1 LIKAKINEVSIDSPF
16 SVQIFNLLKLFEF
29 HSDFSVDNNHQRVTS
44 RVMSQDHESLEN
56 LLTEDR
62 QFPPSA
68 EFAAQA
74 NAHQDLYDAAEKD
87 RLAFWDQQAKEL
99 SWDAPWTQ
107 TLQWDAP
114 YAQWFVGGKINA
126 SFNALDR
133 HVIEGRGERVA
144 FHFEG
149 EPGDTRTITYAQ
161 LLTEVKKTANALLEL
176 GVQAKDR
183 VAIYMPMIPEAAI
196 AMLACARIGAAHS
209 VVFGG
214 FSADALLSRIQD
226 ADAKLV
232 ITADGGFRKGGA
244 FALKPAVDEAL
255 KGQHNVQKVVVVQ
268 RTKQETAWNDATDIW
283 WHDIVDRQSAE
294 HTAQGFDSEHPL
306 FILYTSGT
314 TAKPKGIFH
323 TTGGYL
329 TQAAYTHRVV
339 FDIKPET
346 DVYWCTADVGWIT
359 GHSYIVYGPLIN
371 GATQVMY
378 EGTPDTPHRGRIFEL
393 IEKYGVT
400 ILYTAPTLIRTWMK
414 WGDEHPKKFNLSSLR
429 LLGSVGEPINPE
441 AWMWY
446 REVIGGNRC
455 PIVDTWWQ
463 TETGGIMISPLPG
476 VTSTKPGSAMI
487 PIPGISAKVVDDSA
501 NPVANGH
508 GGFLILDKPWPG
520 MLRGV
525 WGEDERYKE
534 TYWSRFKGI
543 YFAGDGAKLDKDGA
557 IWLLGRVDDV
567 MNVSGHR
574 ISTTEVESALVS
586 HESVAEA
593 AVVGAQD
600 AMTGQ
605 GIVAFVILRGGIE
618 HASGETLVTELR
630 NHVAKEIGAI
640 AKPRQILVVA
650 ELPKTRSGK
659 IMRRLLKDV
668 AENRQVGDATTLADP
683 NVMKLI
689 SEGLNTS
696 KDED

>member
-1 LIKAKINEVSIDSPF
+1 
-16 SVQIFNLLKLFEF
+16 
-29 HSDFSVDNNHQRVTS
+29 
-44 RVMSQDHESLEN
+44 MSENQESLANLGHEN
-56 LLTEDR
+56 RL
-62 QFPPSA
+62 FPPSA
-68 EFAAQA
+68 EFIAQA
-74 NAHQDLYDAAEKD
+74 NAQASMYDEAEKD
-87 RLAFWDQQAKEL
+87 RLAFWEKQAHEL
-99 SWDAPWTQ
+99 QWDAPWT
-107 TLQWDAP
+107 TVLDWKVPFAK
-114 YAQWFVGGKINA
+114 WFVGGKINA
-126 SFNALDR
+126 SVNALDR
-133 HVIEGRGERVA
+133 HVAQGRGDRVA
-144 FHFEG
+144 FFFEG

-161 LLTEVKKTANALLEL
+161 LLTEVKKTANALTEL
-176 GVQAKDR
+176 GIKDGDR

-196 AMLACARIGAAHS
+196 AMLACARIGAPHS

-232 ITADGGFRKGGA
+232 ITADGGYRKGA
-244 FALKPAVDEAL
+244 PFALKPAVDDAL
-255 KGQHNVQKVVVVQ
+255 KGKTNVKNVLVVK
-268 RTKQETAWNDATDIW
+268 RTGQETNWDSNKDVW

-294 HTAQGFDSEHPL
+294 HVAQSFDSEHPL

-314 TAKPKGIFH
+314 TAKPKGISH

-329 TQAAYTHRVV
+329 TQVAYTHKMV

-346 DVYWCTADVGWIT
+346 DVYWCTADVGWVT
-359 GHSYIVYGPLIN
+359 GHSYVVYGPLIN

-378 EGTPDTPHRGRIFEL
+378 EGTPDTPHKGRIFEL
-393 IEKYGVT
+393 IAKYKVS

-414 WGDEHPKKFNLSSLR
+414 WGDEFPNAHNLKSLR

-463 TETGGIMISPLPG
+463 TETGAIMISPLPG
-476 VTSTKPGSAMI
+476 VTHTKPGSAMR
-487 PIPGISAKVVDDSA
+487 PLPGISGKVVDD
-501 NPVANGH
+501 NGKEVGLGH
-508 GGFLILDKPWPG
+508 GGYLILDKPWPS
-520 MLRGV
+520 MLRGI
-525 WGEDERYKE
+525 WGEEERYKE
-534 TYWSRFKGI
+534 TYWSRFDGV
-543 YFAGDGAKLDKDGA
+543 YFAGDGAKIDTDAA

-586 HESVAEA
+586 HAAVAEA
-593 AVVGAQD
+593 AVVGAAD
-600 AMTGQ
+600 EMTGQ
-605 GIVAFVILRGGIE
+605 GIVAFVILRGGIPNVG
-618 HASGETLVTELR
+618 GEELIKELR
-630 NHVAKEIGAI
+630 AHVAKEIGAI
-640 AKPRQILVVA
+640 AKPRQIVVVQ

-668 AENRQVGDATTLADP
+668 AENRAVGDSTTLADP
-683 NVMKLI
+683 NVMALI
-689 SEGLNTS
+689 SQGLSTA

>member
-1 LIKAKINEVSIDSPF
+1 MANDSI
-16 SVQIFNLLKLFEF
+16 
-29 HSDFSVDNNHQRVTS
+29 
-44 RVMSQDHESLEN
+44 EN
-56 LLTEDR
+56 LSTETR
-62 QFPPSA
+62 TFAPTP

-74 NAHQDLYDAAEKD
+74 NAKADLYSKAEKD
-87 RLAFWDQQAKEL
+87 RLAFWDEQANALTWNKK
-99 SWDAPWTQ
+99 WDK
-107 TLQWDAP
+107 TLVWESP
-114 YAQWFVGGKINA
+114 YAQWFVGGKLNA
-126 SFNALDR
+126 TVSALDR
-133 HVIEGRGERVA
+133 HIADGNGNRTA

-149 EPGDTRTITYAQ
+149 EPGDTRTISYAQ
-161 LLTEVKKTANALLEL
+161 LLTDVSKAANALTSI
-176 GVQAKDR
+176 GITSGDR
-183 VAIYMPMIPEAAI
+183 VAIYMPLIPEAVV
-196 AMLACARIGAAHS
+196 AMLACARIGAIHS

-232 ITADGGFRKGGA
+232 ITADGGFRKGAA
-244 FALKPAVDEAL
+244 FALKPAVDDAL
-255 KGQHNVQKVVVVQ
+255 KGQTNVEHVLVVK
-268 RTKQETAWNDATDIW
+268 RTGQETAWVEGRDLW
-283 WHDIVDRQSAE
+283 WHDLVDPQAST
-294 HTAQGFDSEHPL
+294 HTPEFFDSEHPL

-323 TTGGYL
+323 TTAGYL
-329 TQAAYTHRVV
+329 TQAAYTHKVV
-339 FDIKPET
+339 FDIKPIS

-359 GHSYIVYGPLIN
+359 GHSYMVYGPLIN

-378 EGTPDTPHRGRIFEL
+378 EGTPDTPHKGRMFEI

-414 WGDEHPKKFNLSSLR
+414 WGDEFPNKCNLSSLR

-446 REVIGGNRC
+446 RNMIGGDRC

-463 TETGGIMISPLPG
+463 TETGAIMISPLPG
-476 VTSTKPGSAMI
+476 VTATKPGSAMKA
-487 PIPGISAKVVDDSA
+487 IPGISAKVVDDKGVEV
-501 NPVANGH
+501 PNGH
-508 GGFLILDKPWPG
+508 GGFLILDQPWPS

-534 TYWSRFKGI
+534 TYWSRFPGI
-543 YFAGDGAKLDKDGA
+543 YFAGDGAKLDGDGA
-557 IWLLGRVDDV
+557 IWLMGRVDDV
-567 MNVSGHR
+567 MNISGHR

-586 HESVAEA
+586 HEAIAEA
-593 AVVGAQD
+593 AVVGAAD
-600 AMTGQ
+600 ALTGQ
-605 GIVAFVILRGGIE
+605 GIVAFVILRAGVA
-618 HASGETLVTELR
+618 HADGDHLIKELR
-630 NHVAKEIGAI
+630 DHVAKEIGAI
-640 AKPRQILVVA
+640 AKPRQIMVVN

-668 AENRQVGDATTLADP
+668 AENRAVGDATTLADP

-689 SEGLNTS
+689 SEGLKSS

>member
-1 LIKAKINEVSIDSPF
+1 
-16 SVQIFNLLKLFEF
+16 
-29 HSDFSVDNNHQRVTS
+29 
-44 RVMSQDHESLEN
+44 M
-56 LLTEDR
+56 TEDSLSNLSHETR
-62 QFPPSA
+62 TFAPSA

-74 NAHQDLYDAAEKD
+74 NAKANLYDEAEAD
-87 RLAFWDQQAKEL
+87 RLGFWENQAKNL
-99 SWDAPWTQ
+99 HWDSPWSEVLDWQ
-107 TLQWDAP
+107 PP
-114 YAQWFVGGKINA
+114 YAKWFVGGKLNA

-133 HVIEGRGERVA
+133 HVNEGRGSRVA

-149 EPGDTRTITYAQ
+149 EPGDTRTITYSD
-161 LLTEVKKTANALLEL
+161 LLIEVKKTANALIEL
-176 GVQAKDR
+176 GIKAGDR
-183 VAIYMPMIPEAAI
+183 VAIYLPMIPEAAI
-196 AMLACARIGAAHS
+196 AMLACARIGAPHS

-214 FSADALLSRIQD
+214 FSADALISRIND

-232 ITADGGFRKGGA
+232 ITSDGGFRKGAA
-244 FALKPAVDEAL
+244 FALKPTVDEAL
-255 KGQHNVQKVVVVQ
+255 TRENKVEKVLVVK
-268 RTKQETAWNDATDIW
+268 RTGQETAWNSATDIW
-283 WHDIVDRQSAE
+283 WHEIVDRQSAE
-294 HTAQGFDSEHPL
+294 HVAQAFDAEHPL

-329 TQAAYTHRVV
+329 TQAAYTHKAV
-339 FDIKPET
+339 FDLKPET
-346 DVYWCTADVGWIT
+346 DVYWCTADIGWIT
-359 GHSYIVYGPLIN
+359 GHSYVVYGPLIN

-378 EGTPDTPHRGRIFEL
+378 EGTPDTPHKGRIFEL
-393 IEKYGVT
+393 VAKYKVS

-414 WGDEHPKKFNLSSLR
+414 WGDEFPKAHDLSSLR

-476 VTSTKPGSAMI
+476 VTATKPGSAMR
-487 PIPGISAKVVDDSA
+487 PIPGISAKVVDDQA
-501 NPVANGH
+501 NEVGLGH

-534 TYWSRFKGI
+534 TYWSRFPGI
-543 YFAGDGAKLDKDGA
+543 YFAGDGAKIDEEGA
-557 IWLLGRVDDV
+557 LWLLGRVDDV
-567 MNVSGHR
+567 MNISGHR

-586 HESVAEA
+586 HPEVAEA
-593 AVVGAQD
+593 AVVGAAD

-605 GIVAFVILRGGIE
+605 GIVAFVILRGGVK
-618 HASGETLVTELR
+618 HGESEKLIQDLR
-630 NHVAKEIGAI
+630 AHVAKEIGAI
-640 AKPRQILVVA
+640 AKPRQIVVVN

-668 AENRQVGDATTLADP
+668 AENRAVGDSTTLADP